1 LSEAVAAEV
10 EDGSKG
16 FTQKIL
22 DGIEKA
28 GNKVPHPAML
38 FLYLII
44 LVIGLS
50 FILDLFN
57 VNVTGNVLV
66 PAPQGVS
73 IDYAAG
79 SSGTIETFPEY
90 WGEDY
95 VLEEQDVAVRSLI
108 SIDGIRFIFTSFVNN
123 FANFN
128 VVSVIFV
135 AMIGVGVAEH
145 AELMDAL
152 IRKLV
157 AVAPPGALTFII
169 VLIGGLSSVATD
181 PGYLISSHWA
191 RQPS

>member
-1 LSEAVAAEV
+1 MSEAVAAEV

>member
-16 FTQKIL
+16 FTHKIL